1 MVTVSKN
8 FYIRRKKPILCFPQF
23 HIGKRSAGWKPLM
36 QASRYEEDTFRFET
50 QRPVIESIS
59 DLENA
64 VATDEWE
71 IVDEYGMEYTID
83 EFKRYML
90 DDFPIEDGC
99 RDSHVEVIK
108 DCEVDND
115 GFEWTYN
122 DFF

>member
-23 HIGKRSAGWKPLM
+23 HIGKRSTGWKPLM
-36 QASRYEEDTFRFET
+36 QANEYKEDTFRFET
-50 QRPVIESIS
+50 QRPVIECID
-59 DLENA
+59 DLESTI
-64 VATDEWE
+64 ATDEWE
-71 IVDEYGMEYTID
+71 IVDEYDTEYSIE

-99 RDSHVEVIK
+99 RDSHVDVIK
-108 DCEVDND
+108 DCDVDD
-115 GFEWTYN
+115 EGFEWTYH

>member
-90 DDFPIEDGC
+90 DDFPIENGC
-99 RDSHVEVIK
+99 RDSHVDVIK
-108 DCEVDND
+108 DCEADDN
-115 GFEWTYN
+115 GFEWTYH

>member
-1 MVTVSKN
+1 MVAVSTN

-23 HIGKRSAGWKPLM
+23 HIGKRCTEWKPLM
-36 QASRYEEDTFRFET
+36 RASRYEEDTFRFET

-71 IVDEYGMEYTID
+71 IVDEYGMEYTMD

-90 DDFPIEDGC
+90 DDFPIENGC
-99 RDSHVEVIK
+99 RDSHVGIIR
-108 DCEVDND
+108 DCEADDN
-115 GFEWTYN
+115 GFEWTYH
-122 DFF
+122 DFS